1 MTAMTKIER
10 DSLLSLEA
18 YAKQRARLRA
28 EVIEHKKTRKVFLG
42 EHVMLDFED
51 ETTVRYQIQ
60 EMLRAER
67 IYEEEGI
74 LSELEAYGPLVPDGR
89 NFKATMMLEFP
100 DPELRRDWLSRLI
113 GVEDCVWVQVAGYRR
128 VMAIADEDLDRETDE
143 KTSSVHFLRF
153 ELDDAMALALK
164 AGAVLR
170 IGCDHPSYPVEQEV
184 PAPVRASLSRD
195 LA

>member
-28 EVIEHKKTRKVFLG
+28 EAIEHKKTRKVFLG

-100 DPELRRDWLSRLI
+100 DPELRREWLSRLI
-113 GVEDCVWVQVAGYRR
+113 GVEDRVWVQVAGHAR

-153 ELDDAMALALK
+153 ELDDAMALTLK
-164 AGAVLR
+164 AGAALR
-170 IGCDHPSYPVEQEV
+170 IGCDHPSYTVEQDV
-184 PAPVRASLSRD
+184 LAPVRASLSRD

>member
-28 EVIEHKKTRKVFLG
+28 EVIEHKKARKVFLG

-51 ETTVRYQIQ
+51 EKTIRYQIQ

-74 LSELEAYGPLVPDGR
+74 QSELEAYGPLVPDGR

-100 DPELRRDWLSRLI
+100 DPEVRRDWLSRLI
-113 GVEDCVWVQVAGYRR
+113 GVEDRVWVRVDGHER
-128 VMAIADEDLDRETDE
+128 VMAIADEDLDRETAE

-153 ELDDAMALALK
+153 ELTVAMAGALK
-164 AGAVLR
+164 AGAGLR
-170 IGCDHPSYPVEQEV
+170 IGCDHPAYQVDQEV
-184 PAPVRASLSRD
+184 AGPVRASLLRD